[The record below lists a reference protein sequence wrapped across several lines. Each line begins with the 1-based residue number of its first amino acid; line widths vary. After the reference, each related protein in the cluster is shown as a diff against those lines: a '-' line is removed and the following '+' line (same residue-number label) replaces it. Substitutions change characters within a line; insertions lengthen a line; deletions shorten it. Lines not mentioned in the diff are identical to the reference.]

1 MFSESYDQ
9 QLSDVSILYLDL
21 LSFAILLFYYKLI
34 QTEKDFFSDVF
45 CQVLQAKVTHNNN
58 NGNNNNNNN
67 IRFYKPKLHTIR
79 PDPYAEKPGRGM

>member
-34 QTEKDFFSDVF
+34 QTEKEFFLMFFV
-45 CQVLQAKVTHNNN
+45 
-58 NGNNNNNNN
+58 
-67 IRFYKPKLHTIR
+67 RFYKPKSQTIIIMVIIITITITIS
-79 PDPYAEKPGRGM
+79 GSTSQSCTQ